1 MDKSNESIIC
11 VLDDNTSVLRAT
23 CRLLISDGFKVEPF
37 DDAATFLQYA
47 KDQSVSVAI
56 IDMVM
61 PEMTGLEVL
70 NHLRLLSPATRVI
83 ILTSAESEGAYDA
96 ALEAGA
102 FGFFSKPFD
111 ADEFLASVAA
121 ACSSQNEHAG
131 SRSSVE
137 KRFDNP

>member
-37 DDAATFLQYA
+37 DDPETFIRYA
-47 KDQSVSVAI
+47 ESHSVSVAVV
-56 IDMVM
+56 DMVM
-61 PEMTGLEVL
+61 PEMNGLEVL
-70 NHLRLLSPATRVI
+70 NQLRLVSPATRVI
-83 ILTSAESEGAYDA
+83 ILTSAESEDAYDA

-121 ACSSQNEHAG
+121 ACSSQNEHAAG
-131 SRSSVE
+131 RSSVE
-137 KRFDNP
+137 KRFDNR